1 MRHIYSSCDILL
13 KMSRVESFAYPPLEA
28 MACGCRAG
36 RSARRVEYAQDE
48 VNLLMVAAGDV
59 AQARAAVERLM
70 ADESLRERLRLA
82 GYETVRNWNWE
93 ASSAAMTAVL
103 ADTQEENHVASL
115 RPTVPCSTLP
125 KASFALPHP
134 DL

>member
-28 MACGCRAG
+28 MACGCNVVLGEVRG
-36 RSARRVEYAQDE
+36 GVEYAQDE

-103 ADTQEENHVASL
+103 ANTQEENHVASL
-115 RPTVPCSTLP
+115 
-125 KASFALPHP
+125 ASNGSLLDAS
-134 DL
+134 